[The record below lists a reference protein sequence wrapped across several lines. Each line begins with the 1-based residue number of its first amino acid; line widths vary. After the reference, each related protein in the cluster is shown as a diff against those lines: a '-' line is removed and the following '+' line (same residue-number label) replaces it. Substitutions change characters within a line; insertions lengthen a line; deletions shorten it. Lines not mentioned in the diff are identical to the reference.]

1 MAGKEVA
8 KAKNT
13 AVGDYDYGDMKHAGF
28 EDVKVTDLSIP
39 FISVMQSNSVLVE
52 DDDNDIKS
60 GDLVN
65 SVTGEVVKQ
74 PLIIQPVH
82 KDHLWA
88 EWVPRT
94 KGGGRG
100 DSHED
105 GAQIVQDVLKKNGGS
120 RIPPEDADG
129 KRMPF
134 KTPDG
139 MDLIETHYV
148 YCLILDE
155 DGLESVGYCVLPFS
169 STKIKVQKDWWTSM
183 YTIKGAPPLVANRA
197 KVSTTKQ
204 TAKGKTFYNL
214 SIKPFGD
221 TWAKALIIPDE
232 TGKAM
237 MTAALEFRDMI
248 SQGLA
253 KAATETEGK
262 VADTGSTGDSPKASG
277 GAGGS
282 SAGDED
288 IPF

>member
-1 MAGKEVA
+1 MAKTDVATTKE
-8 KAKNT
+8 N
-13 AVGDYDYGDMKHAGF
+13 AVGSYDYGDHKHEGF

-52 DDDNDIKS
+52 DDDHPAKA

-65 SVTGEVVKQ
+65 SVTGEIVSQPFVVQ
-74 PLIIQPVH
+74 PIH

-88 EWVPRT
+88 EWVPRS

-105 GAQIVQDVLKKNGGS
+105 GSPIVLEVLRKNGGS
-120 RIPPEDADG
+120 RIPPENADG
-129 KRMPF
+129 QRMPF

-155 DGLESVGYCVLPFS
+155 TGTESIGYCVLPFS

-183 YTIKGAPPLVANRA
+183 YTIKGSPPLMANRA

-214 SIKPFGD
+214 SIRPFGD
-221 TWAKALIIPDE
+221 TWIGSLIKPDE
-232 TGKAM
+232 AGMAM
-237 MTAALEFRDMI
+237 LTAAREFREMI
-248 SQGLA
+248 EGGLA

-262 VADTGSTGDSPKASG
+262 VSDQGSGDSSRGGTSG
-277 GAGGS
+277 D
-282 SAGDED
+282 GDDEA
-288 IPF
+288 PF

>member
-1 MAGKEVA
+1 MAGKSVA
-8 KAKNT
+8 KADT
-13 AVGDYDYGDMKHAGF
+13 TEVGNYDYGDHKHEGF

-52 DDDNDIKS
+52 DEDHPAKS

-65 SVTGEVVKQ
+65 SVTGEIVPQ
-74 PLIIQPVH
+74 PIIVQPIH

-88 EWVPRT
+88 EWVPRS

-105 GAQIVQDVLKKNGGS
+105 GSPLVLDILKKNGGS
-120 RIPPEDADG
+120 RIPPENADG
-129 KRMPF
+129 QRMPF

-155 DGLESVGYCVLPFS
+155 TGTESIGYCVLPFS

-183 YTIKGAPPLVANRA
+183 YTIKGAPPLMANRA

-204 TAKGKTFYNL
+204 TAKGKTFFNL
-214 SIKPFGD
+214 LIRPFGD
-221 TWAKALIIPDE
+221 TWIGSLIKPDE
-232 TGKAM
+232 AGMAM
-237 MTAALEFRDMI
+237 LTAAREFREMI
-248 SQGLA
+248 EGGLA

-262 VADTGSTGDSPKASG
+262 VSETGSGGDSSG
-277 GAGGS
+277 GGGS
-282 SAGDED
+282 GDGDGDEE

>member
-1 MAGKEVA
+1 MATKNEVA
-8 KAKNT
+8 EVKST
-13 AVGDYDYGDMKHAGF
+13 AAMNYDYGESKHEGF
-28 EDVKVTDLSIP
+28 EDTKITDLSIP
-39 FISVMQSNSVLVE
+39 FISVMQSNSQLVE
-52 DDDNDIKS
+52 DEDHPAKS

-65 SVTGEVVKQ
+65 SVTGEVVPQ
-74 PLIIQPVH
+74 PIILQPIH

-88 EWVPRT
+88 EWTPRS

-105 GAQIVQDVLKKNGGS
+105 GSDIVKKILDANGGS
-120 RIPPEDADG
+120 RIPPENADG
-129 KRMPF
+129 QRMPF

-155 DGLESVGYCVLPFS
+155 TGSESIGYCVLPFS

-183 YTIKGAPPLVANRA
+183 YTIKGSPPLIANRVR
-197 KVSTTKQ
+197 VSTTKQ

-214 SIKPFGD
+214 SIRPFAETWIKSLINPGD
-221 TWAKALIIPDE
+221 EAGMSLL
-232 TGKAM
+232 TGAR
-237 MTAALEFRDMI
+237 EFREMI
-248 SQGLA
+248 EGGLA

-262 VADTGSTGDSPKASG
+262 VSDTNERDSGKSQTDDQSTGSD
-277 GAGGS
+277 
-282 SAGDED
+282 DE

>member
-1 MAGKEVA
+1 MANTEVA
-8 KAKNT
+8 KAKT
-13 AVGDYDYGDMKHAGF
+13 QAVGNYDYGDHKHEGF
-28 EDVKVTDLSIP
+28 EDVKVSDLSIP

-52 DDDNDIKS
+52 DDDHPAKS

-65 SVTGEVVKQ
+65 SVTGEIVPQ
-74 PLIIQPVH
+74 PIILQPIH

-88 EWVPRT
+88 EWVPRS

-105 GAQIVQDVLKKNGGS
+105 GSPMVAEILKKNGGS

-129 KRMPF
+129 KRTPF
-134 KTPDG
+134 KTPEG

-155 DGLESVGYCVLPFS
+155 TGTESVGYCVLPFS

-183 YTIKGAPPLVANRA
+183 YTIKGAPPLMANRA

-214 SIKPFGD
+214 SIRPFD
-221 TWAKALIIPDE
+221 ETWVNSLIKPDE
-232 TGKAM
+232 AGLVM
-237 MTAALEFRDMI
+237 LTAAREFREMI
-248 SQGLA
+248 EGGLA

-262 VADTGSTGDSPKASG
+262 VTEQGSASSTGASG
-277 GAGGS
+277 D
-282 SAGDED
+282 GDNEM
-288 IPF
+288 PF

>member
-1 MAGKEVA
+1 MTTSKEVT
-8 KAKNT
+8 KAETTN
-13 AVGDYDYGDMKHAGF
+13 VGNYDYGDHKHEGF
-28 EDVKVTDLSIP
+28 EDVKVSDLSIP

-52 DDDNDIKS
+52 DDDHPAKS
-60 GDLVN
+60 GDMVN
-65 SVTGEVVKQ
+65 SVTGEIVTQ
-74 PLIIQPVH
+74 PFIVQPIH

-88 EWVPRT
+88 EWIPRT

-105 GAQIVQDVLKKNGGS
+105 SSPLVLAILKANGGS

-155 DGLESVGYCVLPFS
+155 TGTESIGYCVLPFS

-183 YTIKGAPPLVANRA
+183 YTIKGSPPLIANRA
-197 KVSTTKQ
+197 KVSTVKQ

-214 SIKPFGD
+214 SIRPFAE
-221 TWAKALIIPDE
+221 TWISSLIKPDE
-232 TGKAM
+232 AGLAM
-237 MTAALEFRDMI
+237 LTAAREFREMI
-248 SQGLA
+248 EGGLA
-253 KAATETEGK
+253 KAAVETEGK
-262 VADTGSTGDSPKASG
+262 VSDTGDSSSG
-277 GAGGS
+277 GGGS
-282 SAGDED
+282 SDDGGDDE

>member
-1 MAGKEVA
+1 MAKEVA
-8 KAKNT
+8 KAEEKT
-13 AVGDYDYGDMKHAGF
+13 QAVGNYDYGDAKHEGF
-28 EDVKVTDLSIP
+28 EGVKVTDLSIP

-52 DDDNDIKS
+52 DEDNNIKS

-65 SVTGEVVKQ
+65 SVTGEVVQQ
-74 PLIIQPVH
+74 PFIVQPIH

-105 GAQIVQDVLKKNGGS
+105 GSAIVLAVLKKNGGS

-134 KTPDG
+134 KTPEG

-155 DGLESVGYCVLPFS
+155 TGTETVGYCVLPFS

-183 YTIKGAPPLVANRA
+183 YTIKGAPPLMANRA

-204 TAKGKTFYNL
+204 TAKGKSFFNL
-214 SIKPFGD
+214 LIRPFGD
-221 TWAKALIIPDE
+221 TWISSLIKPDE
-232 TGKAM
+232 AGM
-237 MTAALEFRDMI
+237 LMLTAAREFREMI
-248 SQGLA
+248 EGGLA

-262 VADTGSTGDSPKASG
+262 VTDQGSGDSSSGSGSGADTD
-277 GAGGS
+277 
-282 SAGDED
+282 DD
-288 IPF
+288 MPF